1 MAELVLEEESK
12 ESMVDTVMRRK
23 PGAIRNVISNWG
35 GYVFSMLIAFFLS
48 PFVVHHLGDSGYG
61 IWVLLIS
68 LTGYLGLLDLG
79 VRSAV
84 TRYLAKFHAEG
95 NHEEAGR
102 TASSAL
108 QVFTGAG
115 VLAVLISI
123 GVAWS
128 ALDYFHI
135 PPAYQTTAKIVLPLA
150 GLSVAISLI
159 GGVFGGILAG
169 LHRFDLVNAIQIG
182 GNGLRAL
189 ATIIALKTGGGLAAL
204 AVIQLIFALV
214 GIAASYWLS
223 FRLYPQLHLRWT
235 RFDASSLR
243 MIFSFSFYAFVLQIT
258 SYLILYSDS
267 VVIAAFLPVAFVT
280 FFSISGNLIQNAR
293 ALISGIS
300 QTMTPLASKLDAE
313 GNLKELQR
321 VTLKGASYS
330 TTLILPIA
338 LTFLIR
344 GKTFIG
350 LWMGH
355 EYAEPSGQV
364 LWALSLTLIPAG
376 LQVVWAV
383 LFGIG
388 KHKALV
394 PVSLIEG
401 CLNLGLSIVL
411 VRKIGIVGVAW
422 GTAFPNLFNALIF
435 WPWYVKRT
443 LKIPIRQFGM
453 VTGLK
458 PAIAVLPFAVGSYV
472 IEKWWPT
479 SHLSVFFLQVGVI
492 LPLAFAGFWYMCV
505 TPEERNNYQRQIR
518 ANVRMLL
525 DETST
530 DGA

>member
-1 MAELVLEEESK
+1 MAELVLEK
-12 ESMVDTVMRRK
+12 ESMVDTVMRQK

-84 TRYLAKFHAEG
+84 TRYLAKFHSEG

-108 QVFTGAG
+108 QIFTGAG
-115 VLAVLISI
+115 ILAVLIST
-123 GVAWS
+123 GVAWF

-150 GLSVAISLI
+150 GLSVAVSLI

-182 GNGLRAL
+182 GSGLRAA
-189 ATIIALKTGGGLAAL
+189 ATVVALKIGGGLATLAL
-204 AVIQLIFALV
+204 IQLIFALV
-214 GIAASYWLS
+214 SIAASYWLS

-235 RFDASSLR
+235 RFDSGSLR

-280 FFSISGNLIQNAR
+280 FFSIAGNLIQNAR

-300 QTMTPLASKLDAE
+300 QTMTPLASRLEAE
-313 GNLKELQR
+313 GNLQELQR
-321 VTLKGASYS
+321 VTLKGACYS
-330 TTLILPIA
+330 TTLILPVT

-350 LWMGH
+350 LWMGA

-401 CLNLGLSIVL
+401 FLNLGLSILL
-411 VRKIGIVGVAW
+411 VQKMGIVGVAW
-422 GTAFPNLFNALIF
+422 GTTLPNLLSALIF
-435 WPWYVKRT
+435 WPWYVKRS

-458 PAIAVLPFAVGSYV
+458 PAIAVLPFALASYL
-472 IEKWWPT
+472 IEKWRPT
-479 SHLSVFFLQVGVI
+479 SLLSIFFLQVGMI

-505 TPEERNNYQRQIR
+505 TPEERQNYQRLIG
-518 ANVRMLL
+518 AKLRMLL
-525 DETST
+525 
-530 DGA
+530 GARRANGA